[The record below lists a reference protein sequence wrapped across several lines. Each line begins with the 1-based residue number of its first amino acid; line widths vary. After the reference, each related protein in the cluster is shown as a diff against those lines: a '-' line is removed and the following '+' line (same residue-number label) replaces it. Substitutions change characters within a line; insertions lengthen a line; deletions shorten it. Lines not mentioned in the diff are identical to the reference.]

1 MSCVGENKTVITRHK
16 GKRPVARL
24 RRRCGDNTK
33 MDLKEI
39 ELQRRIGFIWLK
51 KITNGATL

>member
-1 MSCVGENKTVITRHK
+1 
-16 GKRPVARL
+16 
-24 RRRCGDNTK
+24 

-51 KITNGATL
+51 KITNGATLWTRQWMSGFHYLWHFLTSRTNVNFSRRTCF